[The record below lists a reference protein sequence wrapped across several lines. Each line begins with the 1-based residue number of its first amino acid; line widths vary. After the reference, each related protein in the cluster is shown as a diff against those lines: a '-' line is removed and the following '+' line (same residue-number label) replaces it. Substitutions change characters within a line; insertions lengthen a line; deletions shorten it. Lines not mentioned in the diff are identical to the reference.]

1 MKVAGKIIIVTGA
14 ASGIGEGLVER
25 FHAEGA
31 EKIICCDIDEA
42 GLKAVAERV
51 NGDPQPCDVSDEA
64 QVKAVIEYAEKTYGR
79 VDLYCAN
86 AGILPLGDLEI
97 SNEAWEKAWQV
108 NNMAHIYAARAV
120 IPKMLERGDG
130 AFMVTASAAGLL
142 GQIGSSAYSV
152 TKHAAVGFAEWLSI
166 TYGMRGIKVFALC
179 PQAVHSKMTAGIGTD
194 GNSAAGDGI
203 ITAAQL
209 ADTVIEAFDSE
220 SFMILPHP
228 EVATYVERKAQD
240 HQRWLGGM
248 QRLHERMVAENGK
261 VVVS

>member
-1 MKVAGKIIIVTGA
+1 MNVKDKIVIVTGA

-31 EKIICCDIDEA
+31 AKIVCCDIDKA
-42 GLKAVAERV
+42 GLDAIASRV
-51 NGDPQPCDVSDEA
+51 DGDPQICDVSDEA
-64 QVKAVIEYAEKTYGR
+64 QVKAVIEYTEATYGR

-86 AGILPLGDLEI
+86 AGVLPLGDLEI

-108 NNMAHIYAARAV
+108 NTMSHVYAARAV
-120 IPKMLERGDG
+120 VPGMIARGGG
-130 AFMVTASAAGLL
+130 AFMCTASAAGLL

-152 TKHAAVGFAEWLSI
+152 TKHATVGFAEWLSI

-179 PQAVHSKMTAGIGTD
+179 PQAVHSKMTAGLGTD

-209 ADTVIEAFDSE
+209 AESVIQAFESE
-220 SFMILPHP
+220 TFLILPHP
-228 EVATYVERKAQD
+228 EVATYVERKATD

-248 QRLHERMVAENGK
+248 QRLHGKMVSENGK

>member
-1 MKVAGKIIIVTGA
+1 MNVKDKVVIVTGA

-31 EKIICCDIDEA
+31 AKIICCDIDQA
-42 GLKAVAERV
+42 GLEVVTKRV
-51 NGDPQPCDVSDEA
+51 DGDSQICDVSDES
-64 QVKAVIEYAEKTYGR
+64 QVKAVIDYTEATYGR

-97 SNEAWEKAWQV
+97 SNDSWEKAWQV
-108 NNMAHIYAARAV
+108 NTMSHVYAARAV
-120 IPKMLERGDG
+120 IPGMIARGGG
-130 AFMVTASAAGLL
+130 AFMCTASAAGLL

-179 PQAVHSKMTAGIGTD
+179 PQAVHSKMTAGIGTE

-203 ITAAQL
+203 ISAAQL
-209 ADTVIEAFDSE
+209 AESVIQAFESE
-220 SFMILPHP
+220 TFLILPHP
-228 EVATYVERKAQD
+228 KVATYVERKATD

-248 QRLHERMVAENGK
+248 QRLHGKMVAENGK
-261 VVVS
+261 VVIS